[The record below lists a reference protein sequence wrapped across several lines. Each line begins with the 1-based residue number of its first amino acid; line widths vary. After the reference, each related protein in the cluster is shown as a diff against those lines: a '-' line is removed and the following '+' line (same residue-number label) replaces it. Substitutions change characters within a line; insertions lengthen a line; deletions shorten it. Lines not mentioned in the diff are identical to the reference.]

1 MKLNN
6 WNENAIKVRTWLES
20 LEEST
25 STQAIALSL
34 MLGDNAKDDDERT
47 QFWGAVRSIG
57 GKMEGFPQAR
67 RGNQPQYS
75 EETTA
80 CIALAEQMV
89 ANAYASIPTEHHHV
103 FECLFFPHGR
113 TGGMYSTY
121 QDYVDAQKAKA
132 VDNIAKAIKDGRWDE
147 KKMTKQGLP
156 VITPLPTKEEREA
169 MLDGGQEEE

>member
-6 WNENAIKVRTWLES
+6 WNENAMKVRTWLES

-67 RGNQPQYS
+67 RGNQQQYS
-75 EETTA
+75 DETIAT
-80 CIALAEQMV
+80 IALAEQMV
-89 ANAYASIPTEHHHV
+89 ANAYATIPTEYHHV
-103 FECLFFPHGR
+103 FTTLFFPHGR

-121 QDYVDAQKAKA
+121 QDYVNAQVAKA
-132 VDNIAKAIKDGRWDE
+132 NDNITKAIKDSRWDE
-147 KKMTKQGLP
+147 KVLTAENLP
-156 VITPLPTKEEREA
+156 VIPPLPTKEERDA